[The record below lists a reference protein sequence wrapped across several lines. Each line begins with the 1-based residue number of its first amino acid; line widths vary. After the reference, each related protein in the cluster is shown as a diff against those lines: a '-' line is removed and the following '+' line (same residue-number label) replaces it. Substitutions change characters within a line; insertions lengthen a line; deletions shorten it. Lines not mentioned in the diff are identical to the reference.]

1 MTLAPLGKIL
11 IITGAA
17 IIVIGVAFLFID
29 RIPILGKLPGD
40 IIVKRQ
46 NFTLYF
52 PLATSIILSAVI
64 SLILIIINYFRR

>member
-17 IIVIGVAFLFID
+17 IIVLGVAFLFID
-29 RIPILGKLPGD
+29 KIPLIGKLPGD
-40 IIVKRQ
+40 ILVKRQ

-52 PLATSIILSAVI
+52 PLATSIIFSIII
-64 SLILIIINYFRR
+64 SLILLVINYFRR